1 MNTKLPIF
9 LAAFL
14 LLVISANA
22 QGWISSSRTFSS
34 GTYNISGGA
43 SDATLTIPA
52 GETVTFTGGGWIGGT
67 LVVNGTL
74 ILNAHYQVV
83 NTLVGPNAQL
93 SSNYGITLNS
103 NAVFDQGSTITIVGT
118 STDNQPNNDSI
129 VFRSGSKFTTTVLQ
143 KNQGS
148 LFVRNGASV
157 TADSIALNAGSNFI
171 AGTITSRTIHTSS
184 TAVLECPGEIITQN
198 LESRAAPDYVS
209 GKGMIRITGNFISGK
224 ALTASSDIVLDWAG
238 TGGGNPGKAT
248 RGTSSPCETILL
260 VELGSLNAFIKN
272 EQLQIDWNTVSETNN
287 AEFIIDISTTGID
300 GWKTIGVVKSK
311 AENGN
316 STAGMDYSYNISLSS
331 ALGMLAMTLLFGLFI
346 PVGNKRKRIVLTLLA
361 IAMTIG
367 YYSCQKSQLTGE
379 TTIGEK
385 IFVRLSQIDKDGTT
399 KVLKIQEAVKK

>member
-14 LLVISANA
+14 LFTIGANA

-34 GTYNISGGA
+34 GTYNITGGA
-43 SDATLTIPA
+43 ELATLTIPA

-93 SSNYGITLNS
+93 SGNNGLTLN
-103 NAVFDQGSTITIVGT
+103 NTAVFDQGSTTTIVGT
-118 STDNQPNNDSI
+118 TAANAPNNDSI

-143 KNQGS
+143 KNQGN

-157 TADSIALNAGSNFI
+157 TADSIVVNGSNFI
-171 AGTITSRTIHTSS
+171 AGTITSRIIHFNS

-198 LESRAAPDYVS
+198 LESNAAANYIS
-209 GKGMIRITGNFISGK
+209 GKGLIRITGNFISGN

-248 RGTSSPCETILL
+248 RGTSSPCQTILL
-260 VELGSLNAFIKN
+260 VELGALNAFIKN
-272 EQLQIDWNTVSETNN
+272 EQLQIDWKTVSETNN
-287 AEFIIDISTTGID
+287 AEFIIDISTTGIG

-316 STAGMDYSYNISLSS
+316 STADIDYSYNISLSS
-331 ALGMLAMTLLFGLFI
+331 ALGMLAMALLFGLFI
-346 PVGNKRKRIVLTLLA
+346 PVGNKRKRIVLSLLA

>member
-1 MNTKLPIF
+1 MNTKLSIF
-9 LAAFL
+9 LSAFL

-43 SDATLTIPA
+43 PNATLTIPA

-118 STDNQPNNDSI
+118 TAYNGPNNDSI

-184 TAVLECPGEIITQN
+184 TAVLECPGKIITQN
-198 LESRAAPDYVS
+198 LESRAAPNYVS
-209 GKGMIRITGNFISGK
+209 GKGLIRITGNFISGN

-238 TGGGNPGKAT
+238 TGGGNPGMAT

-287 AEFIIDISTTGID
+287 AEFIIDISTTGVD

-346 PVGNKRKRIVLTLLA
+346 PVGNKRKRIGLTLLA

-367 YYSCQKSQLTGE
+367 YYSCEKSQLTGE

>member
-1 MNTKLPIF
+1 MNTKLSIF
-9 LAAFL
+9 LSAFL

-43 SDATLTIPA
+43 PEATLTIPA

-93 SSNYGITLNS
+93 SGNSGLTLN
-103 NAVFDQGSTITIVGT
+103 NTAIFDQGSTITIVGT
-118 STDNQPNNDSI
+118 TAFNAPSNDSI

-157 TADSIALNAGSNFI
+157 TADSIDINSSNFI
-171 AGTITSRTIHTSS
+171 AGTITSRIIHFNT
-184 TAVLECPGEIITQN
+184 TATVLECPGKIITQN
-198 LESRAAPDYVS
+198 LESYAEANYVS
-209 GKGMIRITGNFISGK
+209 GKGLIRITGNFISAN

-238 TGGGNPGKAT
+238 TGGGNPGMAT

-287 AEFIIDISTTGID
+287 AEFIIDISTTGVD

-346 PVGNKRKRIVLTLLA
+346 PVANKRKRIVLTLLA

-399 KVLKIQEAVKK
+399 KILKIQEAVKK